1 MSKLLSEEILEKKW
15 QEATIKRDVIFT
27 KVFGESKKLTL
38 ELLQIILPK
47 LKIEKIIDIIPE
59 DREKENIVYRGVRF
73 DVYAK
78 DENNRMYDIE
88 MQVVNHHDLGKRI
101 AYYQNKLSSKALKPS
116 QKFFEKN
123 DTYVIFVCDFDYFH
137 LGLPIYHTTM
147 RLKEDLN
154 RIVDTGEYSVILNSR
169 AKDFSSVSPEVKA
182 FLEYVRENKVSNEFT
197 KDLDREV
204 KKVKSSTETRD
215 SFMTWEEKLAEERYY
230 AGKKERKELIVN
242 AIKNQEKL
250 GSSRQD
256 IINSVADFLSI
267 DKEEV
272 AKYYDEEML
281 VK

>member
-27 KVFGESKKLTL
+27 KVFGESNKLTL

-47 LKIEKIIDIIPE
+47 LRIEKIIDIIPE
-59 DREKENIVYRGVRF
+59 EREKENIVYRGFRF

>member
-1 MSKLLSEEILEKKW
+1 MSKLLSKEILEKKW

-47 LKIEKIIDIIPE
+47 LRIEKIIDIIPE

-256 IINSVADFLSI
+256 IINSIADFLSI